1 MRYTIDTIS
10 SNRTQ
15 FNTAIIW
22 LIRVQLSVILPGLEL
37 ECKESWDV
45 LQYNDIFHF
54 GNFPAQYQLS
64 NDFSFKQIQNL
75 LTNTTKTSK
84 LQKCIW
90 KYHFIRTSKTLHIVQ
105 VTFQRR
111 CAALLTKRRKLLFN
125 LREIVPMYLSSQD
138 TSTYI
143 MYCGNDDSEPVT
155 YFLNEQSMWSFLANV
170 IGTHLGKFFVH
181 DYIIS
186 RSFVPHLTPNV
197 QIFEVEIFKSS
208 SQFNHMSWFSVF

>member
-1 MRYTIDTIS
+1 MSQVRYTIGTIS
-10 SNRTQ
+10 SNWTQ

-22 LIRVQLSVILPGLEL
+22 LIRVQLSVILPRFEL

-45 LQYNDIFHF
+45 LQYEDIFHF
-54 GNFPAQYQLS
+54 GNFPVQYQLS

-105 VTFQRR
+105 ITFQRR

-138 TSTYI
+138 TSKLCTAE
-143 MYCGNDDSEPVT
+143 MMTVNQLLTSKLSNPCGAFWRMLS
-155 YFLNEQSMWSFLANV
+155 AH
-170 IGTHLGKFFVH
+170 I
-181 DYIIS
+181 
-186 RSFVPHLTPNV
+186 
-197 QIFEVEIFKSS
+197 
-208 SQFNHMSWFSVF
+208 

>member
-1 MRYTIDTIS
+1 MSQVRYTIGTIS

-22 LIRVQLSVILPGLEL
+22 LIRVQLSVILPGFDLSLSAKKAEM
-37 ECKESWDV
+37 CF
-45 LQYNDIFHF
+45 NTMIFF
-54 GNFPAQYQLS
+54 TLVISQPNINCQMIFRS
-64 NDFSFKQIQNL
+64 NL

-84 LQKCIW
+84 LRKCIW

-138 TSTYI
+138 TSILCTAE
-143 MYCGNDDSEPVT
+143 MMTVNQLLTSKMSNPCGAFWRMLS
-155 YFLNEQSMWSFLANV
+155 AH
-170 IGTHLGKFFVH
+170 I
-181 DYIIS
+181 
-186 RSFVPHLTPNV
+186 
-197 QIFEVEIFKSS
+197 
-208 SQFNHMSWFSVF
+208 